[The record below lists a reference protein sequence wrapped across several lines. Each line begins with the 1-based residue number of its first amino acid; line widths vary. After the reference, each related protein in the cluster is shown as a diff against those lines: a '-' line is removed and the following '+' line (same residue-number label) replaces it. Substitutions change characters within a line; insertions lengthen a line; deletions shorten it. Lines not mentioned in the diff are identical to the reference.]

1 MKVHEQPLKSLKPSW
16 KSDIIRYHQVS
27 SDIIR
32 YHQISSASKSKKSQD
47 LLASSTGHRSP
58 ASHHRSLVALGRW
71 SSGCGA
77 NPQIAQSLAQGAA
90 RSLARDQR
98 TPRAIFV
105 RIFFCYRRIPEIP
118 FRASSVYMYITY
130 IYIHI
135 YTLHTY
141 IYIYTHL
148 YTVIYIY
155 IYICIYIYI
164 YLCIYIYMY
173 YV

>member
-118 FRASSVYMYITY
+118 FRTSSVYMYITY
-130 IYIHI
+130 IYIYI

-141 IYIYTHL
+141 IYIY
-148 YTVIYIY
+148 IYIH
-155 IYICIYIYI
+155 IYT
-164 YLCIYIYMY
+164 L
-173 YV
+173 